1 MNVEQPG
8 LNELHSLCEAA
19 VEERLTPEQ
28 HVRLEQLVLEDSQAR
43 RFYIQYLHQHASLR
57 WSVAEPDFLARLA
70 PGQAPRLAE
79 LANGPVRTAWVPQRR
94 LRFAV
99 GFAAAAALL
108 ILGIG
113 LGLRSRSS
121 NAPSPAPFA
130 ILAEAKGCKW
140 DGGTLPTETGARLGT
155 GRLRLAEGLARIVF
169 DHGAEITL
177 EAPAD
182 LELRSA
188 QRCVLRGGRLVANV
202 PPPAVGFAVETP
214 TAVLTD
220 LGTEFGVNVH
230 EAGTS
235 DVQVFRG
242 LVDVRHRASG
252 KTEHMTTGHIRR
264 FGAVATAEF
273 DPLAEVPP
281 DAADEPAAAEVPTGR
296 VVQISTA
303 LGRGKDAYIQ
313 PKYPSEHHSDILLLV
328 KHSASPTPNYERKAY
343 IGMDL
348 ASIAGKK
355 VVDARL
361 GLTFA
366 PTGMGYSSEV
376 PDATFAVFGL
386 TDEALDRWDEET
398 IRWNDA
404 PANLPGG
411 ASVDPTKVAR
421 LGTFTIGQGE
431 LTGTRSI
438 EGKALT
444 DFLNRDTNGLATFIV
459 VRETQGSGRSDLVHG
474 FANKNHPDLPPP
486 TLRLTVAP

>member
-1 MNVEQPG
+1 MG
-8 LNELHSLCEAA
+8 SNELHPLCEAA
-19 VEERLTPEQ
+19 IEERLTPEQ
-28 HVRLEQLVLEDSQAR
+28 HGRLEQLVLEHPEAR
-43 RFYIQYLHQHASLR
+43 RFYVEYMHQHASLR
-57 WSVAEPDFLARLA
+57 WSVAEPDFLRGWLRTRHRDWRSSRPAGSDRL
-70 PGQAPRLAE
+70 G
-79 LANGPVRTAWVPQRR
+79 VTATPA
-94 LRFAV
+94 LR
-99 GFAAAAALL
+99 
-108 ILGIG
+108 
-113 LGLRSRSS
+113 LGLRGGGRPARSGDRAGPAFRGAS
-121 NAPSPAPFA
+121 SAQPPAPFA
-130 ILAEAKGCKW
+130 SLAEVKGCKW
-140 DGGTLPTETGARLGT
+140 DGGTLPTEAGARLGT
-155 GRLRLAEGLARIVF
+155 GRLRLAEGLARIIF

-188 QRCVLRGGRLVANV
+188 QYCVLRGGRLVANV
-202 PPPAVGFAVETP
+202 PPPAVGFTVETP
-214 TAVLTD
+214 TAVLND

-281 DAADEPAAAEVPTGR
+281 DAADQPAAAEGPAGR

-328 KHSASPTPNYERKAY
+328 KYSASTTPNYERKAY

-348 ASIAGKK
+348 ASIAGMD

-361 GLTFA
+361 SLTFA

-386 TDEALDRWDEET
+386 TDEALDDWDEET

-404 PANLPGG
+404 PANFPGG
-411 ASVDPTKVAR
+411 ASLDPSKVVR

-459 VRETQGSGRSDLVHG
+459 VRETQGSGRTTSST
-474 FANKNHPDLPPP
+474 ASP
-486 TLRLTVAP
+486 TRTTPTCRPRPSG